1 MDGARGFRSPSSLRV
16 RSVSACLDGDVGE
29 LSGGERKN
37 GKKKRKRKSAKNLN
51 RSETKTMGEHQ
62 TKPTTLRRFRLRDA
76 CALILSPLSYL
87 SFFLLLLL
95 LLSTSLNC
103 HRRRRAP
110 PTCRDDEHHDRAM
123 DRRKTSAAGVED
135 RTFVSHL
142 I

>member
-95 LLSTSLNC
+95 LSTSLNC